1 MLHLAYNIY
10 HYIQIAKRYN
20 INKVILKLE
29 HDPRKFINL
38 ELQQM
43 HLEYSL
49 FMLKWIN
56 NELLKV
62 QNRTID
68 FAVI

>member
-29 HDPRKFINL
+29 HDSRKAIDLKTIMKAVGIFIT
-38 ELQQM
+38 
-43 HLEYSL
+43 
-49 FMLKWIN
+49 K
-56 NELLKV
+56 
-62 QNRTID
+62 ID
-68 FAVI
+68 SKCIVKGYR